1 MTVAELDPNT
11 LSPRAEARENLTAAI
26 AAVDNAKELL
36 AQAKAAAAAGLDRS
50 IDLSN
55 KIEAL
60 KIKLPQLPSAPP
72 AGAVLSALSA
82 GDVLDVELSPRA
94 KAAAEIAEL
103 EATRDQLRRARDL
116 AESEVETRK
125 RAVEYAR
132 LRAHRAAVEVLKR
145 SGAAERLLSGLADLQ
160 EQVVR
165 RRVALRFLAAFKAI
179 PQSEQVA
186 VETLLSA
193 NRELPGLP
201 MQSGNVDWRGHPTHA
216 DWYRALAL
224 LERDADAPLPV

>member
-1 MTVAELDPNT
+1 MSIAEV
-11 LSPRAEARENLTAAI
+11 ENDTLTARAAARQQLADAI
-26 AAVDNAKELL
+26 AGVDAAQELL

-165 RRVALRFLAAFKAI
+165 RRVALRFLLSFKAI
-179 PQSEQVA
+179 PPSEQAA
-186 VETLLSA
+186 VESLLSD
-193 NRELPGLP
+193 RELPGP
-201 MQSGNVDWRGHPTHA
+201 PGYGNWRNHPAHA
-216 DWYRALAL
+216 AYYNALAT
-224 LERDADAPLPV
+224 LERDADARLPD

>member
-1 MTVAELDPNT
+1 
-11 LSPRAEARENLTAAI
+11 
-26 AAVDNAKELL
+26 
-36 AQAKAAAAAGLDRS
+36 
-50 IDLSN
+50 
-55 KIEAL
+55 
-60 KIKLPQLPSAPP
+60 
-72 AGAVLSALSA
+72 
-82 GDVLDVELSPRA
+82 
-94 KAAAEIAEL
+94 
-103 EATRDQLRRARDL
+103 
-116 AESEVETRK
+116 
-125 RAVEYAR
+125 
-132 LRAHRAAVEVLKR
+132 LRAHRAAVAVVKV

-224 LERDADAPLPV
+224 LERDADAPLPG